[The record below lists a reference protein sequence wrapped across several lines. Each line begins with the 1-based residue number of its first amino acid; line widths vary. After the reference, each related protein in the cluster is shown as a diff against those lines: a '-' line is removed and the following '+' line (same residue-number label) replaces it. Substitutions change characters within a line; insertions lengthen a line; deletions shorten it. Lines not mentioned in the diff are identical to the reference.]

1 MTHLS
6 TRGWSTSYTQPD
18 IAPIITQKDRQCKLI
33 FASPAASCASTG
45 NCWCLAKRLRSFTT
59 TLLFP
64 GVSDSSLGSSTFR
77 CQGKNLKPVS
87 VDHECHILSL
97 LTWTEGSIFELE
109 ERIRLGFQ
117 HDATENS
124 WRVILQLSYASTCG
138 ICNEVVLRDSSFLGP
153 LA

>member
-59 TLLFP
+59 TLPFP

-117 HDATENS
+117 HDATETHGG
-124 WRVILQLSYASTCG
+124 VIPQLSYASTCG
-138 ICNEVVLRDSSFLGP
+138 ICNEVVLR
-153 LA
+153 